1 MRSHAVVVDLA
12 LDDESLAVRASSD
25 FEAFAELYRRHLCS
39 IFRFIRAQTP
49 NDEVAEDLTAQ
60 VFFKALSAADTWRGD
75 GPYKAW
81 LFRIARNCVSTWRR
95 KKQVTVVATERI
107 PDQPDPSPSPVSHVL
122 VGEARDRVWKRVA
135 ELPPA
140 QREAV
145 TLRYLKDLSIEEV
158 ARVTRRTKG
167 AVRILLHRA
176 RTRLRTSMEDVPEE
190 VMSQ

>member
-1 MRSHAVVVDLA
+1 MESNAVEFDVA
-12 LDDESLAVRASSD
+12 LDDESLAVRASAD
-25 FEAFAELYRRHLCS
+25 FEAFTELYRRHSCP

-60 VFFKALSAADTWRGD
+60 VFFKALCAADTWRGD

-81 LFRIARNCVSTWRR
+81 LFRIARNSISTWRR
-95 KKQVTVVATERI
+95 DKQVTAVVTARI
-107 PDQPDPSPSPVSHVL
+107 PDKPDPSPSPASHVL
-122 VGEARDRVWKRVA
+122 VGEARDLVWKRVA

-145 TLRYLKDLSIEEV
+145 DLRYLKDLSIDEV
-158 ARVTRRTKG
+158 ARITRRTKG

-176 RTRLRTSMEDVPEE
+176 RGRLRTSMEDAPEE
-190 VMSQ
+190 VTSQ

>member
-1 MRSHAVVVDLA
+1 MESNAVGVHPS
-12 LDDESLAVRASSD
+12 LDDESLAVLASSD
-25 FEAFAELYRRHLCS
+25 FDAFTELYRRHSCPV
-39 IFRFIRAQTP
+39 FRFVRAQTP
-49 NDEVAEDLTAQ
+49 SDEVAEDLTAQ
-60 VFFKALSAADTWRGD
+60 VFFKALSAAHTWRGD

-81 LFRIARNCVSTWRR
+81 LFRIARNSVSTWRR
-95 KKQVTVVATERI
+95 GKHTNAVVTERI
-107 PDQPDPSPSPVSHVL
+107 PDSPDPSPTPASHVL
-122 VGEARDRVWKRVA
+122 VGEARELVWRRVA

-145 TLRYLKDLSIEEV
+145 TLRYLKDLSIDEV

-176 RTRLRTSMEDVPEE
+176 RTRLRTAMEDVPEE